1 MRKVEE
7 GETLAPVDFLV
18 YRKRWL
24 WGEKYFC
31 TCDEVMYHEG
41 IYLMKTKGQ
50 IIAILPEKS
59 FSCAISMMHSLLV

>member
-1 MRKVEE
+1 
-7 GETLAPVDFLV
+7 LV